1 MQRRTLI
8 LIIVIILIL
17 LCLFLIYWLFGSP
30 PQAVDDVFETAVN
43 TAVSDNVLTND
54 TPDGQLTV
62 TIPPEALP
70 TNGTLDLQST
80 GEFTY
85 TPNLDFAGSDTFTYK
100 ACRSIGL
107 LNRCDTAVVAIAVKI
122 DAVDDTVT
130 TMQNQPQTG
139 NVLTNDLPPGQL
151 TAVSA
156 ISTTD
161 AGGSFDLQ
169 ETGDF
174 TYTPATDHVGSDT
187 VSYQACL
194 STDPTNCDTATVM
207 ITVTTLSPDGEDDAI
222 VTMINTATSG
232 NVLAN
237 DLPPGELAATAFTT
251 ITPAGGTFELTA
263 TGDFTYTPAADY
275 EGLDEVSYEACWI
288 LNPSVCDTTVVAIT
302 VSNIYVVAIDDSVE
316 TEKNQDASGNVLDN
330 DSGSGPISAD
340 PTLVAPAAH
349 GNFALAEDGTFTYAP
364 NTDYVGPDNVT
375 YEVCLT
381 DNEEICK
388 EAIVSIEVVDPGGTL
403 VAVDDDYEIEKN
415 QPVSGNVLD
424 NDISPDGELTASSDE
439 FDLSSN
445 GAFTY
450 TPEADFVGT
459 VTFNYQACLASDA
472 SKCDTA
478 VVTIIV
484 KDGDKPEDPVKH
496 TVQKGEWLLQIAR
509 CYGTSPESIVHA
521 NHIRYPSWIMPGEV
535 WVIPHVGDVSEPF
548 NDGACII
555 GYKAEAGDTLE
566 SIADEYKVDLDMLV
580 KANYGCYGYHS
591 MYPNKQY
598 GYDMHSPQIYSGCY
612 FPTVPDVHE
621 GQQLVIPVNNENKG
635 LRP

>member
-1 MQRRTLI
+1 
-8 LIIVIILIL
+8 
-17 LCLFLIYWLFGSP
+17 
-30 PQAVDDVFETAVN
+30 
-43 TAVSDNVLTND
+43 
-54 TPDGQLTV
+54 
-62 TIPPEALP
+62 
-70 TNGTLDLQST
+70 
-80 GEFTY
+80 
-85 TPNLDFAGSDTFTYK
+85 
-100 ACRSIGL
+100 
-107 LNRCDTAVVAIAVKI
+107 
-122 DAVDDTVT
+122 
-130 TMQNQPQTG
+130 
-139 NVLTNDLPPGQL
+139 
-151 TAVSA
+151 
-156 ISTTD
+156 
-161 AGGSFDLQ
+161 
-169 ETGDF
+169 
-174 TYTPATDHVGSDT
+174 ATDYEGRDT
-187 VSYQACL
+187 TLYQACL
-194 STDPTNCDTATVM
+194 LAEPTNCDTALVF
-207 ITVTTLSPDGEDDAI
+207 ILVIPGIIIARDDVATL
-222 VTMINTATSG
+222 INTAVSG

-237 DLPPGELAATAFTT
+237 DLPLDQLTATAFTT